1 MNPLE
6 SRRRLLVA
14 ESELNRDHLI
24 QDWIEMT
31 GGVRTLTNRVKYVG
45 SIVSVA
51 ALLVSCPV

>member
-1 MNPLE
+1 MYMLIAI
-6 SRRRLLVA
+6 VA

-31 GGVRTLTNRVKYVG
+31 GGVRTLTNRVKSVG